1 MSYFEIDTE
10 INPNQY
16 LVLNYPDS
24 WQIIIQDK
32 FLIENL
38 FKLSLQL
45 A

>member
-38 FKLSLQL
+38 FKLSI
-45 A
+45 